1 MIIEEQNNTGKVK
14 ATRLY
19 ITKKANEEITPTIPD
34 VMKHAGVRHIVEA
47 ILTSQKPLIGY
58 QALGDIVYML
68 GGMYR
73 ELPAKLTDFLQQMEE
88 LKVLIDLKTIV
99 MNDIMKEEGVKN
111 CSLSQIYDTV
121 FIILFVMIV
130 IRL

>member
-1 MIIEEQNNTGKVK
+1 MK

-47 ILTSQKPLIGY
+47 ILTSQKLLIGY

-121 FIILFVMIV
+121 FIILFVMII